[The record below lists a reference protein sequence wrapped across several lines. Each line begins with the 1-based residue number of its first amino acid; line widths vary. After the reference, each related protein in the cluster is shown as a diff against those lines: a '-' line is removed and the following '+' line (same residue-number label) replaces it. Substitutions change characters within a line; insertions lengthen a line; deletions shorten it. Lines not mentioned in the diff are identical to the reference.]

1 MKRILYFF
9 NKYKD
14 SDYKLSTEIISFLRT
29 FNCIIYCEN
38 EDFANLSNLEVY
50 NKQDLDLVILLG
62 GDGTVLRYLR
72 KYNNPNI
79 PLLGINLGRVGALNV
94 ASLDNY
100 QELFVKYFNGEFYNV
115 EYLNLEG
122 SINYSNGEVVKFNIY
137 NDVVIHRG
145 LSMKPLL
152 LKVSVNDGLE
162 DFIYCD
168 GLIVATPTGSTAY
181 NHSAGGPILA
191 QNCGCFVVTPIC
203 PQTKGFAS
211 NVISENDQ
219 INIKIDNPLDGINL
233 CVDGHENYPIKDN
246 VIVSVKKASKKLV
259 LVQFDKDIRLY
270 KLIYKVIDSI
280 NK

>member
-122 SINYSNGEVVKFNIY
+122 SINYSNGKVVNFNIY

-233 CVDGHENYPIKDN
+233 CVDGHENYPINDN